1 MKVKGFVKIIKAM
14 QLMRKV
20 YSSDTFVPLL
30 YSENYQSVYLL
41 TPTEKLLAKPL
52 A

>member
-1 MKVKGFVKIIKAM
+1 M

-20 YSSDTFVPLL
+20 NSSGTFVPLHC
-30 YSENYQSVYLL
+30 SEIYQSVYLL
-41 TPTEKLLAKPL
+41 TPTEKLLAMLL